1 MKVVIAGGGIGGL
14 AAALVLHEVG
24 IEVAVF
30 EAVRTPT
37 PLGVGINLLPHAVA
51 ELDKLGILDEL
62 LPLGVPT
69 AELCY
74 ANRHGQFV
82 WREARGAAAGYPEPQ
97 LSVHRGRLQLALL
110 DIARRRLGDSAIS
123 TGCKVVGFDQPS
135 SGALELDVLDRHRD
149 AHFRETADVL
159 IGADGIHSTV
169 RTFLH
174 PGEGPPRWSGEIL
187 WRATTLQPPFL
198 SGRSMVMIGSRWRK
212 VVAYPISSVDAD
224 GNALINWIA
233 VLDRSSQP
241 PPAPEDWNR
250 LGRLD
255 DFIDHFASWSFD
267 WLDVVQLMRGADATY
282 EFPMV
287 DRDPLPRWSFGRVT
301 LLGDAAHPMYPIG
314 SNGASQAILDARA
327 LADALCEESDP
338 EIALRR
344 YEEVRAPATARVITA
359 NRGHGAAR
367 ILDLAEERAPDG
379 FESVDDVFAPGEVE
393 AIAAQY
399 RNIAGFSPHQVAAAL
414 ERRRRPDGNRRE
426 PRDRREAHRPG
437 VVPATGRAPTVH
449 RGTRRPLGA
458 GSKADGP

>member
-24 IEVAVF
+24 IEVTVF

-37 PLGVGINLLPHAVA
+37 PLGVGINILPHAIA
-51 ELDKLGILDEL
+51 ELDKLGILDDL

-82 WREARGAAAGYPEPQ
+82 WREPRGSAAGYPEPQ

-110 DIARRRLGDSAIS
+110 DIARRRLGDSAIR
-123 TGCKVVGFDQPS
+123 TGCKVVDFDQPS
-135 SGALELDVLDRHRD
+135 PGALEVNVLDRHCEVVR
-149 AHFRETADVL
+149 REHADVL
-159 IGADGIHSTV
+159 VGADGIHSMV
-169 RTFLH
+169 RTLLY
-174 PGEGPPRWSGEIL
+174 PDEGPPRWSGEIL
-187 WRATTLQPPFL
+187 WRATTLQPSFL
-198 SGRSMVMIGSRWRK
+198 SGRSMVMIGSRKRK
-212 VVAYPISSVDAD
+212 VVAYPISSVDSD
-224 GNALINWIA
+224 GNVLINWIA

-241 PPAPEDWNR
+241 PTSREDWNR
-250 LGRLD
+250 LGHLD
-255 DFIDHFASWSFD
+255 DFIGHFAGWSFD
-267 WLDVVQLMRGADATY
+267 WLDVVQLMRGAEATY

-314 SNGASQAILDARA
+314 SNGASQAILDARE
-327 LADALCEESDP
+327 LATALCEEPDP
-338 EIALRR
+338 ENALRR
-344 YEEVRAPATARVITA
+344 YEEVRAPATARVIAA

-379 FESVDDVFAPGEVE
+379 FESVDDVFAPGEIE

-399 RNIAGFSPHQVAAAL
+399 RNIAGFSQHQVATAL
-414 ERRRRPDGNRRE
+414 ES
-426 PRDRREAHRPG
+426 
-437 VVPATGRAPTVH
+437 
-449 RGTRRPLGA
+449 RGST
-458 GSKADGP
+458 